1 MAELNVVVPYRSVP
15 LKVVFTSMCAVF
27 PLWAVI
33 VPAILGFLIGRA
45 FAYPGVMPPHL
56 VAVGCTALLTTMLSC
71 LALSAVSENNRIHI
85 SKDGLCFPP
94 SFLPR
99 LGFKRNRNWSEL
111 QSANLVKDD
120 GPYGGTLLLSFNS
133 GEHLN
138 LPLRNI
144 KESDVEQLLLG
155 VELWGANCNRS
166 PELIEYQRSLQNET
180 RGIGQKSYTQ
190 MWEDELS
197 RRFAPTTFI
206 PLEPGKVL
214 QGGRI
219 EVVRQLA
226 FGGLSAIYLAHLN
239 KTDLVV
245 LKEAVVHAKAD
256 PAAKQ
261 QAEQHLERE
270 AKMLSTLKHPNIAR
284 VLDHFVEDERH
295 YLILEYISGQ
305 DLRQYVKQNEG
316 QEVETVVDWAI
327 DAATILA
334 FLHANDPPVIHRDL
348 TPDNLVVRNDG
359 ALILIDFGAA
369 NQFVGSATGTVV
381 GKQAYIAPE
390 QLRGKTVTQSDLY
403 SLGGTIYY
411 LLTGRDPMPLSI
423 SRPKTLR
430 HDTPDALDELVAKL
444 SAFEPEERVQAAA
457 EVVDQL
463 KIIKAS
469 LTGRDVVAT
478 GEVS

>member
-1 MAELNVVVPYRSVP
+1 
-15 LKVVFTSMCAVF
+15 
-27 PLWAVI
+27 
-33 VPAILGFLIGRA
+33 
-45 FAYPGVMPPHL
+45 
-56 VAVGCTALLTTMLSC
+56 
-71 LALSAVSENNRIHI
+71 
-85 SKDGLCFPP
+85 
-94 SFLPR
+94 
-99 LGFKRNRNWSEL
+99 
-111 QSANLVKDD
+111 
-120 GPYGGTLLLSFNS
+120 
-133 GEHLN
+133 
-138 LPLRNI
+138 
-144 KESDVEQLLLG
+144 
-155 VELWGANCNRS
+155 
-166 PELIEYQRSLQNET
+166 
-180 RGIGQKSYTQ
+180 
-190 MWEDELS
+190 
-197 RRFAPTTFI
+197 
-206 PLEPGKVL
+206 
-214 QGGRI
+214 
-219 EVVRQLA
+219 LA

-256 PAAKQ
+256 PAAKH

-430 HDTPDALDELVAKL
+430 HDTPEALDELVAKL

>member
-1 MAELNVVVPYRSVP
+1 MAELNVVIPYRSMP
-15 LKVVFTSMCAVF
+15 LKVVFSSMCALF

-45 FAYPGVMPPHL
+45 FAFPGTIPPAM
-56 VAVGCTALLTTMLSC
+56 VIFGCTSLLTAMLSC
-71 LALSAVSENNRIHI
+71 MALSAISEDNRIHI

-94 SFLPR
+94 SFLPK
-99 LGFKRNRNWSEL
+99 LKFKRNRNWSEL
-111 QSANLVKDD
+111 QQANLVKDS
-120 GPYGGTLLLSFNS
+120 GPYGGTLLLGFDG
-133 GEHLN
+133 GESLQ
-138 LPLRNI
+138 LSLRNI

-155 VELWGANCNRS
+155 VELWGANCSRS
-166 PELIEYQRSLQNET
+166 PELIEYQRNMQNES

-197 RRFAPTTFI
+197 RRFAPTTFV
-206 PLEPGKVL
+206 PLEPGKIL
-214 QGGRI
+214 QDGRI
-219 EVVRQLA
+219 EIVRQLA
-226 FGGLSAIYLAHLN
+226 FGGLSAIYLARIN
-239 KTDLVV
+239 KTDTVV

-256 PAAKQ
+256 PEAKK

-270 AKMLSTLKHPNIAR
+270 AKILATLTHPNIAR

-295 YLILEYISGQ
+295 YLVLEYITGQ
-305 DLRQYVKQNEG
+305 DLRQYVKQNPD
-316 QEVETVVDWAI
+316 QEVAQVVDWAI
-327 DAATILA
+327 DAATILT
-334 FLHANDPPVIHRDL
+334 FLHGNEPPIIHRDL

-390 QLRGKTVTQSDLY
+390 QLRGKTVPQSDLY

-423 SRPKTLR
+423 SNPKTLR
-430 HDTPDALDELVAKL
+430 RDTPDSLDDLVAKL
-444 SAFEPEERVQAAA
+444 SAFEPEERIQTAA
-457 EVVDQL
+457 EVVEML
-463 KIIKAS
+463 SEIKKSISGGA
-469 LTGRDVVAT
+469 LTTT
-478 GEVS
+478 GEPV